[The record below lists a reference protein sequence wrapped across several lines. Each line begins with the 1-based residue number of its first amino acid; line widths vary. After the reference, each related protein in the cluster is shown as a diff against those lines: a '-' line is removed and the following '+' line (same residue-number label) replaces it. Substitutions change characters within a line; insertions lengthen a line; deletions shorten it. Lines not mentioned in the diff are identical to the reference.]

1 MWPKQTLVQHTLDL
15 TAHPMWPKQTL
26 VQHSLDPSITYVCIY
41 PQEQLEEK
49 CNAGITPLAYAA
61 WGASVDALRV
71 LLNRGA
77 DPTATDQ

>member
-1 MWPKQTLVQHTLDL
+1 MCTYKPN
-15 TAHPMWPKQTL
+15 
-26 VQHSLDPSITYVCIY
+26 LDPSITYVCIY